1 MAKINTQTVKITS
14 EGIRKLL
21 KKHSFERCI
30 SEYIWNGFDAKASV
44 VKIKYE
50 IEDDNLQS
58 IRSLSIEDNGIGIN
72 YDELESKFKPVLV
85 SQKQSTRNDLVKGK
99 NGFGRFSF
107 DKFAQHAKWE
117 TTFEK
122 DNQNYAYIIDID
134 SANLIGYKTNDV
146 LQTDSSSGTT
156 VTFSNL
162 DSKVSVP
169 FIEDNLRQYLI
180 TEFSWYLEVRRDFKI
195 FINDSELDVSGFIA
209 DQEDFSI
216 NIKHQDE
223 NIVIP
228 CKYRRWNKKPNDEFS
243 RFYFLNDN
251 LDYKTSKTTLL
262 NNKGDGFWHS
272 VIVIHNFFDNVQ
284 VVGDEDDIEL
294 FASPDQKK
302 TFKEI
307 VNQLNAYLKNKRKPF
322 LKKNAEKLVEKY
334 ENESVFPDFGNESWN
349 QMRKTELQ
357 TFVKE
362 LYEVEP
368 RVFTNLNKEQRCIFI
383 RLLNLLMEEN
393 ERDRILKII
402 SSVIE
407 LTPEDQEHFTKILE
421 KTQLSSVIA
430 TLKLLT
436 DRFQT
441 IENLKDI
448 VFKHEWK
455 AGEKDHLQAFIEN
468 HYWIF
473 GEEFNLVCAEEVK
486 FEEALRSYRY
496 ILLGEDEKE
505 VINHPDKYKEMDLFL
520 TGKDFRNNGPENLVV
535 EIKNPTNIKK
545 LTNKEYG
552 QIETY
557 IDVILKKD
565 RFNDHNEKWNFML
578 IGQDYDDIVGRKITD
593 KNTGLCMEGDNYKL
607 YVKKWSEI
615 INDVEK
621 RLNFIQEK
629 LQLKRDQLSS
639 AQSIDDVMTEMQNSS
654 AKMEN

>member
-1 MAKINTQTVKITS
+1 MANTNTQKAEIHS
-14 EGIRKLL
+14 DGIRKLL
-21 KKHSFERCI
+21 KKHTIERCI

-44 VKIKYE
+44 VKISYE
-50 IEDDNLQS
+50 TESEDLQT
-58 IRSLSIEDNGIGIN
+58 IRSLTIEDNGFGIN
-72 YDELESKFKPVLV
+72 YDELAIKFKPILV
-85 SQKQSTRNDLVKGK
+85 SQKQSARSDLIKGK

-107 DKFAQHAKWE
+107 DNFAQHAQWN
-117 TTFEK
+117 TVYEK
-122 DNQNYAYIIDID
+122 DGKKYAYAIDID
-134 SANLIGYKTNDV
+134 GSNLISYKTSDIQETEGEPKTSV
-146 LQTDSSSGTT
+146 SF
-156 VTFSNL
+156 VNL
-162 DSKVSVP
+162 KDKLSVS
-169 FIEDNLRQYLI
+169 FIENNLRQYLI
-180 TEFSWYLEVRRDFKI
+180 TEFSWYLEVRKDFKI
-195 FINDSELDVSGFIA
+195 IINDSELDVSGFIA
-209 DQEDFSI
+209 DQEDFTI
-216 NIKHQDE
+216 EVE
-223 NIVIP
+223 NNDSKITIP

-243 RFYFLNDN
+243 RFYFLNDD

-272 VIVIHNFFDNVQ
+272 VIVIHDFFDNVQ
-284 VVGDEDDIEL
+284 VASDEDDIEL

-307 VNQLNAYLKNKRKPF
+307 VNQLNGFLKNKRKPF

-421 KTQLSSVIA
+421 KTELNSIIA

-448 VFKHEWK
+448 VFKHEWE
-455 AGEKDHLQAFIEN
+455 AGEVAHLQPFVEN

-473 GEEFNLVCAEEVK
+473 GEEFNLVCAEETK
-486 FEEALRSYRY
+486 FEEALHNYRY
-496 ILLGEDEKE
+496 ILLGEEEKE
-505 VINHPDKYKEMDLFL
+505 VIDHPDKYKEMDLFL
-520 TGKDFRNNGPENLVV
+520 TGKNFRNNSPENLVV

-557 IDVILKKD
+557 IDVILKQD

-639 AQSIDDVMTEMQNSS
+639 AQNIDDVMTEMQNSS
-654 AKMEN
+654 AKMEK

>member
-1 MAKINTQTVKITS
+1 MANTNTQKVEITS

-21 KKHSFERCI
+21 KKHSIERCI

-44 VKIKYE
+44 VKISYE
-50 IEDDNLQS
+50 TESEDLQS
-58 IRSLSIEDNGIGIN
+58 IRSLTIEDNGIGIN
-72 YDELESKFKPVLV
+72 YDELTIKFKPVLV

-107 DKFAQHAKWE
+107 DNFAQHARWN
-117 TTFEK
+117 TVYEK
-122 DNQNYAYIIDID
+122 EGKKYTYAIDID
-134 SANLIGYKTNDV
+134 GNNLIGYKTSDNQESEGELGTSVSFVNLNDK
-146 LQTDSSSGTT
+146 L
-156 VTFSNL
+156 
-162 DSKVSVP
+162 SVP
-169 FIEDNLRQYLI
+169 FIENNLKQYLI
-180 TEFSWYLEVRRDFKI
+180 TEFSWYLEVRKDFKI
-195 FINDSELDVSGFIA
+195 IINGSELDVSSFIA
-209 DQEDFSI
+209 DQEDFAI
-216 NIKHQDE
+216 EIE
-223 NIVIP
+223 NDDSKITIP

-272 VIVIHNFFDNVQ
+272 VIVIHDFFDNVQ
-284 VVGDEDDIEL
+284 VASVEDDIEL

-307 VNQLNAYLKNKRKPF
+307 VNQLNGFLKNKRKPF

-421 KTQLSSVIA
+421 KTELNSIIA

-448 VFKHEWK
+448 VFKHEWE
-455 AGEKDHLQAFIEN
+455 AGEVAHLQPFVEN

-473 GEEFNLVCAEEVK
+473 GEEFNLVCAEETK
-486 FEEALRSYRY
+486 FEEALHNYRY
-496 ILLGEDEKE
+496 ILLGEEEKE
-505 VINHPDKYKEMDLFL
+505 VIDHPDKYKEMDLFL
-520 TGKDFRNNGPENLVV
+520 TGKNFRNNSPENLVV
-535 EIKNPTNIKK
+535 EIKNPTSIKK

-557 IDVILKKD
+557 IDVILKQD

-629 LQLKRDQLSS
+629 LKLKRDQLSS
-639 AQSIDDVMTEMQNSS
+639 AQNIDDVMTEMQNSS
-654 AKMEN
+654 AKMGG

>member
-1 MAKINTQTVKITS
+1 MANTNTQKAEINS
-14 EGIRKLL
+14 DGIRKLL
-21 KKHSFERCI
+21 KKHTIERCI

-44 VKIKYE
+44 VKISYE
-50 IEDDNLQS
+50 TESDDLQS
-58 IRSLSIEDNGIGIN
+58 VRSLTIEDNGIGIN
-72 YDELESKFKPVLV
+72 YDELAIKFKPVLV

-107 DKFAQHAKWE
+107 DNFAQHAQWN
-117 TTFEK
+117 TIYEK
-122 DNQNYAYIIDID
+122 EGKKYAYSIDID
-134 SANLIGYKTNDV
+134 GNNLIGYKTSDV
-146 LQTDSSSGTT
+146 QETEGGLGTS
-156 VTFSNL
+156 VSFVNL
-162 DSKVSVP
+162 KDKLSVP
-169 FIEDNLRQYLI
+169 FIENNLKQYLI
-180 TEFSWYLEVRRDFKI
+180 TEFSWYLEVRKDFKI
-195 FINDSELDVSGFIA
+195 IINDSELDVSGFIA
-209 DQEDFSI
+209 DQEDF
-216 NIKHQDE
+216 NIEIKQSE
-223 NIVIP
+223 TNLVIP
-228 CKYRRWNKKPNDEFS
+228 CKYRRWNKKPNDEYS

-251 LDYKTSKTTLL
+251 LDCKKIKTTLL

-272 VIVIHNFFDNVQ
+272 IVVVHDFFNNVLTASD
-284 VVGDEDDIEL
+284 DENVDL
-294 FASPDQKK
+294 FETQEDKK
-302 TFKEI
+302 LFKDI
-307 VNQLNAYLKNKRKPF
+307 VNRLNSYLKNKRKPF

-334 ENESVFPDFGNESWN
+334 EKDAVFPEFGNESWN
-349 QMRKTELQ
+349 QLRKTELQ

-368 RVFTNLNKEQRCIFI
+368 RIFTNLNKEQRCIFV
-383 RLLNLLMEEN
+383 RLLNLLMEED
-393 ERDRILKII
+393 ERERILKII

-407 LTPEDQEHFTKILE
+407 LTPEDQDNFTKILE
-421 KTQLSSVIA
+421 KTELNSIIA

-455 AGEKDHLQAFIEN
+455 AGEKDHLQPFIEN

-473 GEEFNLVCAEEVK
+473 GEEFNMVCAEETK

-496 ILLGEDEKE
+496 ILLGEKEKE
-505 VINHPDKYKEMDLFL
+505 VVDHPDKYKEMDLFL
-520 TGKDFRNNGPENLVV
+520 TGKDFRNNTPENLVI

-552 QIETY
+552 QVETY
-557 IDVILKKD
+557 IDVILKQD

-629 LQLKRDQLSS
+629 LQLKREQLSS
-639 AQSIDDVMTEMQNSS
+639 AQNIDDAMTEMQNSS
-654 AKMEN
+654 AKMGE

>member
-1 MAKINTQTVKITS
+1 MAKTNTQKVEITS

-21 KKHSFERCI
+21 KKHSIERCI

-44 VKIKYE
+44 VKISYE
-50 IEDDNLQS
+50 KESEDLQS
-58 IRSLSIEDNGIGIN
+58 IRSLTIEDNGIGIN
-72 YDELESKFKPVLV
+72 YDELAIKFKPVLV

-107 DKFAQHAKWE
+107 DNFAQHARWN
-117 TTFEK
+117 TVYEK
-122 DNQNYAYIIDID
+122 EGKKYAYAIDID
-134 SANLIGYKTNDV
+134 GNNLIGYKTSDTQESEGELGTSVSFVNLNDK
-146 LQTDSSSGTT
+146 L
-156 VTFSNL
+156 
-162 DSKVSVP
+162 SVP
-169 FIEDNLRQYLI
+169 FIENNLKQYLI
-180 TEFSWYLEVRRDFKI
+180 TEFSWYLEVRKDFKI
-195 FINDSELDVSGFIA
+195 IINGSELDVSSFIA
-209 DQEDFSI
+209 DQEDFAI
-216 NIKHQDE
+216 EIE
-223 NIVIP
+223 NNDSKITIP

-272 VIVIHNFFDNVQ
+272 VIVIHDFFDNVQ
-284 VVGDEDDIEL
+284 VVSDEDDMEL
-294 FASPDQKK
+294 FASPNQKK
-302 TFKEI
+302 TYKEI

-402 SSVIE
+402 TSVIE
-407 LTPEDQEHFTKILE
+407 LTPEDQEHFIKILE
-421 KTQLSSVIA
+421 KTELNSIIA

-455 AGEKDHLQAFIEN
+455 AGEKDHLQPFIEN

-473 GEEFNLVCAEEVK
+473 GEEFNMVCAEETK

-496 ILLGEDEKE
+496 ILLGENEKE
-505 VINHPDKYKEMDLFL
+505 VIDHPDKYKEMDLFL
-520 TGKDFRNNGPENLVV
+520 TGKNYRNNAPENLVI

-557 IDVILKKD
+557 IDVILKQD

-578 IGQDYDDIVGRKITD
+578 IGQDYDDIVKRKIKD
-593 KNTGLCMEGDNYKL
+593 KNTGLCMDEENCNL

-639 AQSIDDVMTEMQNSS
+639 AQNIDDVMDEMQNSS

>member
-1 MAKINTQTVKITS
+1 MAKTNTQTVKITS

-50 IEDDNLQS
+50 IEDDNLLS

-117 TTFEK
+117 TSFEK
-122 DNQNYAYIIDID
+122 DDKNYAYIIDID

-146 LQTDSSSGTT
+146 LQTDSKSGTI

-162 DSKVSVP
+162 DSKISVP

-216 NIKHQDE
+216 KIKHQDE
-223 NIVIP
+223 DIVIP

-251 LDYKTSKTTLL
+251 LDYRTSKTTLL

-272 VIVIHNFFDNVQ
+272 IVVIHNFFDNVQ
-284 VVGDEDDIEL
+284 VASDEDDIEL
-294 FASPDQKK
+294 FVSQDQKK
-302 TFKEI
+302 IFKEI
-307 VNQLNAYLKNKRKPF
+307 VNQLNAYLKKKRKPF

-334 ENESVFPDFGNESWN
+334 ENESVFPDFGNEPWN

-448 VFKHEWK
+448 VFKHEWE
-455 AGEKDHLQAFIEN
+455 AGEVAHLQPFVEN

-473 GEEFNLVCAEEVK
+473 GEEYNLVCSEEVK
-486 FEEALRSYRY
+486 FEEALRNYRY
-496 ILLGEDEKE
+496 ILLGVDEKE

-520 TGKDFRNNGPENLVV
+520 TGKDFRNNGPENIVI

-639 AQSIDDVMTEMQNSS
+639 AQNIDDVMTEMQNSS